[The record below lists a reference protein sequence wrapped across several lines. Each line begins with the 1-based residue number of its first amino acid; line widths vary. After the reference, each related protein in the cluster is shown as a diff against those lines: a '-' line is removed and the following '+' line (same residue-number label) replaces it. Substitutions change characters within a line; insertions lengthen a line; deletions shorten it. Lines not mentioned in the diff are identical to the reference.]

1 MNLNCFSLNAVFIFL
16 IIFLG
21 SDQHHL
27 SAETTTAEKAM
38 VVNFGFGYCQR
49 ISFIRFDL
57 MNVSEPGGGSATP
70 QEIEMIIVQGGS
82 ITPGVRERKQE
93 EWKTG
98 LFKSRKGEMG

>member
-70 QEIEMIIVQGGS
+70 LRDRDDNRPRWVNN
-82 ITPGVRERKQE
+82 TWREGE
-93 EWKTG
+93 KTG
-98 LFKSRKGEMG
+98 GVENRPLQK